1 MGNLSGSEA
10 NIIRIL
16 HFIRRGHHNAFLREQ
31 IGDSFLRILNT
42 IIGISN
48 TDLVQENK
56 ILKNKLLDYIHLNK
70 AKVQFKPVCLKET
83 YYLT

>member
-1 MGNLSGSEA
+1 MGNLSGSVA

-16 HFIRRGHHNAFLREQ
+16 HFIRRGHRNAFLREQ

-42 IIGISN
+42 EMVISN
-48 TDLVQENK
+48 TYLAQESK
-56 ILKNKLLDYIHLNK
+56 ILKNKLLDYLNLNK